1 MYLIYPKTKEA
12 MFMLGLTLFCNLLL
26 FRMPLE
32 TNNVYVNLTIIANV
46 VVATVMFIYVV
57 VAYILYL
64 IAYYKQNLSGQTENV
79 TMKTGSARKKK

>member
-1 MYLIYPKTKEA
+1 
-12 MFMLGLTLFCNLLL
+12 MLGLTLFCNLLL

>member
-1 MYLIYPKTKEA
+1 MYLIYPKTKEV

-32 TNNVYVNLTIIANV
+32 TNNVYVNLAIIANV
-46 VVATVMFIYVV
+46 VVATFMFIYVV

>member
-32 TNNVYVNLTIIANV
+32 TNNVYVNLAIIAN
-46 VVATVMFIYVV
+46 VV

>member
-1 MYLIYPKTKEA
+1 
-12 MFMLGLTLFCNLLL
+12 MLGLTLFCNLLL

-32 TNNVYVNLTIIANV
+32 TNNVYVNLSIIANV

-57 VAYILYL
+57 VAYILSL